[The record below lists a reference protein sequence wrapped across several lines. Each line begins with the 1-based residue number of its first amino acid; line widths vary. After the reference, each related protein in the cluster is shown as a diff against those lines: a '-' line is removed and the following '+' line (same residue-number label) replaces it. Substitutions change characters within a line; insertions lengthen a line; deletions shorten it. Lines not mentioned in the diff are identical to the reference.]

1 MYLVDDFDFYQN
13 NLLPL
18 LVWAKTTQSLIQA
31 VTSLILLL
39 LPSLLQRKVQQKM
52 NLQNLNDALLFL
64 CSYLFT
70 GLPVLSETSK
80 GLF

>member
-39 LPSLLQRKVQQKM
+39 LPSLLQRKVQQRWTFK
-52 NLQNLNDALLFL
+52 
-64 CSYLFT
+64 T
-70 GLPVLSETSK
+70 
-80 GLF
+80 